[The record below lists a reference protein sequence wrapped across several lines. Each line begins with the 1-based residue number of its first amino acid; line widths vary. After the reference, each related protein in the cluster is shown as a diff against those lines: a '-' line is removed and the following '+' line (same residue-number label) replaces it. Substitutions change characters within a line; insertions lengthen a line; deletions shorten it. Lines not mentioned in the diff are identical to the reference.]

1 MWTLFEIAVNLFQAT
16 IMLSFLRSRLHNKK
30 QYKRFA
36 IFCVALTTSCMS
48 MPLMNPSLYIPD
60 ILIFFIPY
68 IFCLFTV
75 KDRWFVTTF
84 WTAVLI
90 LLFFL
95 TITLSINIFTT
106 LLDISYEEIMQS
118 SMQRILFVL
127 TTNAALAIVLL
138 CVSRFRRKHS
148 SLYWPVLMLFLF
160 TIGSIFTVEE
170 SIFYL
175 QKEVFD
181 IHIPFKLPSFTWAY
195 SGLLL
200 CLIFVI
206 LLFHIMSQSI
216 EREHR
221 YQAEA
226 AVTAQSQQYQEELS
240 RLYQNLCH
248 AKHDMKQHYE
258 ILHEMVNQGGN
269 EQAATYL
276 KQCKK
281 ALEQDDVFWTGSTP
295 VDALLLSKMLT
306 MKKNGIKFHFSPYP
320 LQSLPVDVSVFCTIL
335 GNLLDNAIEGTLRL
349 IKPEDPPC
357 IQLTFSQSWDMFYIF
372 CSNPCNE
379 STIARVNGIWISS
392 KSAEGI
398 SGFHSIGIHSIER
411 MTNDAEGHCSFNVLN
426 GYFHA
431 KIVLP
436 CITSGTR
443 DSV

>member
-1 MWTLFEIAVNLFQAT
+1 MWTLFEISVNVFQAA
-16 IMLSFLRSRLHNKK
+16 IMLSFLRSRLHSKK
-30 QYKRFA
+30 HYKKTA
-36 IFCVALTTSCMS
+36 IICVSLTASCMS
-48 MPLMNPSLYIPD
+48 MPLMIPSLYIPD
-60 ILIFFIPY
+60 ILYFLIPY
-68 IFCLFTV
+68 IFCLLAM

-90 LLFFL
+90 LIFFL

-106 LLDISYEEIMQS
+106 LLDISYEEMMQS

-127 TTNAALAIVLL
+127 TTNAALSTVLF
-138 CVSRFRRKHS
+138 CVSRFRKEHS
-148 SLYWPVLMLFLF
+148 PLYWPVLMLFLF
-160 TIGSIFTVEE
+160 TIVSIFIVEE
-170 SIFYL
+170 SIYYL

-181 IHIPFKLPSFTWAY
+181 LHIQFKLSSLTWAY
-195 SGLLL
+195 SSLLL

-226 AVTAQSQQYQEELS
+226 AVTAQTQQYQEELS

-276 KQCKK
+276 EQCKK
-281 ALEQDDVFWTGSTP
+281 VLEQDDVFWTGSTA

-306 MKKNGIKFHFSPYP
+306 MKKNGIRFHYSPYP
-320 LQSLPVDVSVFCTIL
+320 LQSLPVEVSVFCTIL

-349 IKPEDPPC
+349 TKGDEPPC

-372 CSNPCNE
+372 CSNPCDE
-379 STIARVNGIWISS
+379 STISKTNGTWISS
-392 KSAEGI
+392 KSREGI
-398 SGFHSIGIHSIER
+398 TGFHAIGIHSIER
-411 MTNDAEGHCSFNVLN
+411 LTNDAEGHCSFNVLN

-436 CITSGTR
+436 YSTPEAR